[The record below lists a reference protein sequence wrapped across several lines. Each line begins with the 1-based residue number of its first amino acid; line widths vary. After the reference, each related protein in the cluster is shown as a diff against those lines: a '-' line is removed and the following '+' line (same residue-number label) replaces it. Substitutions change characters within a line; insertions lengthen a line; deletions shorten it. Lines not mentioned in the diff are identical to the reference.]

1 MNEFMYWLIISITTL
16 RLSITIVESVTQIVL
31 ARTAARRDIQ
41 MRRTEGDVLVETI
54 TALHRQHLALYEE
67 RPEGGRIVV
76 VPQNTAAASLPA
88 QPGT

>member
-16 RLSITIVESVTQIVL
+16 RLSIVVVQSVTEVTL
-31 ARTAARRDIQ
+31 ARIAARRDIQ

-54 TALHRQHLALYEE
+54 TALQRQQLALYEE

-76 VPQNTAAASLPA
+76 VPQNTAVASLA
-88 QPGT
+88 ARPGS